1 MQHFRIAFVAALL
14 GWLSTAMAQTASPQ
28 SDVWNSTFALSQDQ
42 IIAAGLDD
50 ITTNNIN
57 LAARFERS
65 NWAGGSTLH
74 DSFYDPPTNSSHLP
88 PGSLLSV
95 EFNTNTSL
103 YTLPA
108 SVALSRILFQSET
121 IDGRPVPASA
131 YVLWPY
137 MPREDPQ
144 CPGKFAVVGWAHGTS
159 GCLGEC
165 APSHIRN
172 LWYQYTAPY
181 QLALQ
186 GYVVVAPDYA
196 GMRPS
201 SDGRTVLTEDRF
213 GSNSPL

>member
-1 MQHFRIAFVAALL
+1 MAQFRIAVLASLL
-14 GWLSTAMAQTASPQ
+14 GFLPVAISQVASTSQ
-28 SDVWNSTFALSQDQ
+28 SDVWNSTFSLSQDQ
-42 IIAAGLDD
+42 ILAAGLDE
-50 ITTNNIN
+50 ITVNNVN
-57 LAARFERS
+57 LAARFERT
-65 NWAGGSTLH
+65 NWAGSSVAEDT
-74 DSFYDPPTNSSHLP
+74 FYDPPSNSSYLP

-95 EFNTNTSL
+95 DSKTNTSL
-103 YTLPA
+103 YTLPP

-121 IDGRPVPASA
+121 INGSSVPASA

-137 MPREDPQ
+137 FPREDPK
-144 CPGKFAVVGWAHGTS
+144 CPGKFAVVGWGHGTS

-196 GMRPS
+196 GGLLFNLR
-201 SDGRTVLTEDRF
+201 VV
-213 GSNSPL
+213 

>member
-1 MQHFRIAFVAALL
+1 MVHFRNVVVVSLL
-14 GWLSTAMAQTASPQ
+14 GWLPAALSQVESSQ
-28 SDVWNSTFALSQDQ
+28 SDVLDSTFSLSQEQ
-42 IIAAGLDD
+42 ILAAGLDNVTAHNTD
-50 ITTNNIN
+50 
-57 LAARFERS
+57 LAARFERT
-65 NWAGGSTLH
+65 NWAGNSVSK
-74 DSFYDPPTNSSHLP
+74 DSFYEPPSNSSYLP

-95 EFNTNTSL
+95 EYNTNTSL

-121 IDGRPVPASA
+121 INGSAVPASA

-137 MPREDPQ
+137 MPREDPHS
-144 CPGKFAVVGWAHGTS
+144 PGKFAVVGWAHGTS

-165 APSHIRN
+165 APSHFRN

-196 GMRPS
+196 GEWPFHVAARS
-201 SDGRTVLTEDRF
+201 TVLIK
-213 GSNSPL
+213 SQVWV